1 MAATRP
7 AMTVPRNRAL
17 GYISR
22 NDHEAVMQPLRRE
35 APPVRRHS
43 PANADIR
50 PQLMALIRARSF
62 GRRTIRLASGRES
75 DFYFDMKP
83 TMLHA
88 AGGAWLAELI
98 LDAVDALDVDCIGGL
113 EMGAV
118 PLAATAAAFSHARG
132 RPLTAF
138 FVRKKPKDH
147 GAQKLV
153 EGLPE
158 GETLRGRRVVIVEDV
173 ATTGGSAIQA
183 VKAVRDEG
191 AEIVL
196 VLTMVDRQEGAAE
209 TFAAEGIP
217 FQALFTADE
226 FLNS

>member
-1 MAATRP
+1 
-7 AMTVPRNRAL
+7 
-17 GYISR
+17 
-22 NDHEAVMQPLRRE
+22 MQPLRRE
-35 APPVRRHS
+35 ATALRTTFAGSGSMRS
-43 PANADIR
+43 
-50 PQLMALIRARSF
+50 QLMALIRARSF
-62 GRRTIRLASGRES
+62 GRGTIKLASGRES

-83 TMLHA
+83 TMLDS
-88 AGGAWLAELI
+88 AGSAWLADMI
-98 LDAVDALDVDCIGGL
+98 LDALEGLEVECIGGL

-118 PLAATAAAFSHARG
+118 PLAATAAAFSHLRG

-138 FVRKKPKDH
+138 FVRKKPKEH

-153 EGLPE
+153 EGLPK

-209 TFAAEGIP
+209 SFAAEGIP
-217 FQALFTADE
+217 FRALFTAEE
-226 FLNS
+226 FLRD